1 MDPKYREVFFKA
13 RVMFLKYI
21 VQIEIAQIK
30 HKIPTQ
36 TRVFPGG

>member
-1 MDPKYREVFFKA
+1 MDPKYREVLFYA
-13 RVMFLKYI
+13 RVIFLKYM
-21 VQIEIAQIK
+21 VQIE

>member
-1 MDPKYREVFFKA
+1 MDPKHREVLFYA

-21 VQIEIAQIK
+21 VQIEIAQTE

-36 TRVFPGG
+36 THVFPGG